1 MDKKNYVENAVEVKS
16 VTTEHPKSK
25 NRIRKRHES
34 KLHKTLR
41 IIKNIICWGV
51 LAILVLTV
59 IVFMGSKVNGK
70 TPSLFGYSVLRVST
84 GSMEPEL
91 MIGDV
96 ILGKSVDDPTA
107 LKVGDII
114 TYRGSG
120 QTEGLLVTHKVVV
133 APYKTADGTYKLQT
147 KGIAN
152 DAPDPEIST
161 EDVLYISEFNDIPEH
176 LKDKRIDEIDR
187 TPAENLA
194 YQVGWTTLVIKWESN
209 ERKGIPVK
217 TPSDNFKWNQLGE
230 LYQWFT
236 DTYAQLSLQELKD
249 RLNENINSIYAMI
262 DSLSEEELFK
272 PHMRKWADEAT
283 KTAVWEVYKFI
294 HVNTVAPFGTFRTKI
309 RKWKKIAL

>member
-1 MDKKNYVENAVEVKS
+1 MDKNNDFENAVEVTS
-16 VTTEHPKSK
+16 ITTEHPKSK
-25 NRIRKRHES
+25 NRIKKRHES

-84 GSMEPEL
+84 GSMQPEL

-161 EDVLYISEFNDIPEH
+161 EDVLYIMVCKLGFIDTLYNLFFSPWGLLIFIAALLLIFIDELVVIIRILTGHDKS
-176 LKDKRIDEIDR
+176 LKDGDINEIIDR
-187 TPAENLA
+187 LQKEKL
-194 YQVGWTTLVIKWESN
+194 QQ
-209 ERKGIPVK
+209 K
-217 TPSDNFKWNQLGE
+217 TESDN
-230 LYQWFT
+230 
-236 DTYAQLSLQELKD
+236 DTK
-249 RLNENINSIYAMI
+249 
-262 DSLSEEELFK
+262 SEE
-272 PHMRKWADEAT
+272 
-283 KTAVWEVYKFI
+283 
-294 HVNTVAPFGTFRTKI
+294 
-309 RKWKKIAL
+309 